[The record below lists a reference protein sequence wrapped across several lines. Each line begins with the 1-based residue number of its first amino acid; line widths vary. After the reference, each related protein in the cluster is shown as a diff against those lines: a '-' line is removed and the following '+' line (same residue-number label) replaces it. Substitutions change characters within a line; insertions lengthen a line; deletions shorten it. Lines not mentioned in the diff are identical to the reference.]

1 MLVTGARGR
10 RRRRL
15 RSGAVSEVWYVSY
28 GSNMSAARLQCYLVG
43 GCPPGGRRENPGAR
57 LATAPTRSAA
67 VELPGSVYF
76 AGESPQWG
84 GGTAFYD
91 HDTPGP
97 AAARAYLVTAGQLA
111 DIFRQEMYLAPF
123 DGDPVERVAAS
134 LPDDDRH
141 AAGDGVYET
150 LVAVGRLD
158 GLPMLTF
165 TSPHGAADVPH
176 TEPAPAYLATMATG
190 LVEAHGWDEERAY
203 AYLAGLTPPGRR

>member
-1 MLVTGARGR
+1 MLVSGPECALG
-10 RRRRL
+10 RRL
-15 RSGAVSEVWYVSY
+15 RSIAVSEVWYVSY
-28 GSNMSAARLQCYLVG
+28 GSNMSAARLGCYLVG
-43 GCPPGGRRENPGAR
+43 GRPEGGRRDNPGAR
-57 LATAPTRSAA
+57 LASLPERSVA
-67 VELPGSVYF
+67 VELPGTVYF

-111 DIFRQEMYLAPF
+111 DIFRQEMYRAPF
-123 DGDPVERVAAS
+123 DGDPVEQVARTLA
-134 LPDDDRH
+134 DGARH

-150 LVAVGRLD
+150 LVAVGVLD

-176 TEPAPAYLATMATG
+176 TPPSPAYLATMATG
-190 LVEAHGWDEERAY
+190 LAESHGWSGEQAY
-203 AYLAGLTPPGRR
+203 AYLNSLRG